1 MLGWENQR
9 RGVGSRKGDQETGL
23 ESVPFIQV
31 KNRDVKWPDSAE
43 Y

>member
-1 MLGWENQR
+1 M
-9 RGVGSRKGDQETGL
+9 GSRKGGQETGS

-31 KNRDVKWPDSAE
+31 KNRDVKWPDSTE